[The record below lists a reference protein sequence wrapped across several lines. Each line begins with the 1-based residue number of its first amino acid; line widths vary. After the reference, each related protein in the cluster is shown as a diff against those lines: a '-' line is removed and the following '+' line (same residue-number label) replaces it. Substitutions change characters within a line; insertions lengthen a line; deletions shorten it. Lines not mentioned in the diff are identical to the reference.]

1 MKFGSNIAR
10 TFYMG
15 LHAVVLGSAAGGG
28 VPQWNCR
35 CPVCRLAWAG
45 DSRVLARSQSSI
57 AVSANGEDWLLLN
70 ASPDIRQQIM
80 ANPILQPRGEMRHSP
95 IAAVLVT
102 SGDVD
107 HVAGLL
113 GLRER
118 QSYSLLGT
126 AEVLRSL
133 DQNRV
138 FDVMARDVVSRKAV
152 EPDQTFEALPGLAVT
167 LIAVPGKVP
176 LWREDEPMRLG
187 EETEATVGVAISAG
201 GRRIAYIPGCAA
213 PSSRLRETIAGA
225 DLLFFDGTLWE
236 DDEMITSGVGSKT
249 GGRRGHM
256 PMSGAEGSMAALADI
271 PVGKRVFI
279 HINNTNRALVE
290 GSAERAAVE
299 AAGWIL
305 AYDGM
310 AFSL

>member
-1 MKFGSNIAR
+1 
-10 TFYMG
+10 MG

-28 VPQWNCR
+28 VPQWNCG

-45 DSRVLARSQSSI
+45 DKRVLARTQSSI
-57 AVSANGEDWLLLN
+57 AVSADGEEWLLLN

-80 ANPILQPRGEMRHSP
+80 ATPVLQPRGDIRHSP
-95 IAAVLVT
+95 IGAVLVT

-118 QSYSLLGT
+118 QSFSLFGT
-126 AEVLRSL
+126 ADILRSL
-133 DQNRV
+133 EQNRV
-138 FDVMARDVVSRKAV
+138 FDVMAKDVVTRKAV
-152 EPDQTFEALPGLAVT
+152 EVDQTFEPVPGLAVT
-167 LIAVPGKVP
+167 LVPVPGKVP

-187 EETEATVGVAISAG
+187 EETEATVGVAVSAG

-213 PSSRLRETIAGA
+213 PSSRLRDIITGA

-236 DDEMITSGVGSKT
+236 DDEMITSGTGSKT
-249 GGRRGHM
+249 GRRMGHM
-256 PMSGAEGSMAALADI
+256 PMSGPEGSMAALADI
-271 PVGKRVFI
+271 SVGRRVFI
-279 HINNTNRALVE
+279 HINNTNGALVE

-299 AAGWIL
+299 AAGWTI
-305 AYDGM
+305 AHDGM